1 MSAPV
6 DQADGLRRLLTVGRP
21 RIVAVAG
28 LCAGVGATTAVMNLA
43 AAFAQGGKPVLVL
56 DEHAPGPASLCAAWA
71 VMPAG
76 TMADF
81 VVRGMPLAAA
91 AAQPMPGV
99 HVLPASPGVSA
110 ASFSARSLCPG
121 GVILIDVALDAQG
134 QLSPLARLAD
144 DVAVVMQPSVASLT
158 ATYAGLKRLQF
169 AHALQTFRFIV
180 NRTSS
185 LREAQL
191 VIGNV
196 VQTSSRFLTLSLRA
210 LGSISSDE
218 RVREAAR
225 LRQPVCAAC
234 PGSQAAAEFRQ
245 VAAALL
251 QPVGDDAAAGIA
263 GADALRPQPVSIRAA
278 A

>member
-1 MSAPV
+1 MKAPT

-21 RIVAVAG
+21 RVVAVAG
-28 LCAGVGATTAVMNLA
+28 LCPGVGATTAVMNLA

-56 DEHAPGPASLCAAWA
+56 DEQPPGPASLCAAWGVTA
-71 VMPAG
+71 AG
-76 TMADF
+76 TLAD
-81 VVRGMPLAAA
+81 VGRVTPLAAA
-91 AAQPMPGV
+91 AAQPMAGV
-99 HVLPASPGVSA
+99 QVLPAPPGA
-110 ASFSARSLCPG
+110 PPATFSARALCPG

-144 DVAVVMQPSVASLT
+144 EVAVVMQPSVASLT
-158 ATYAGLKRLQF
+158 AAYAGLKRLQF

-196 VQTSSRFLTLSLRA
+196 VQTSSRFLALSLRA
-210 LGSISSDE
+210 LGSISADE
-218 RVREAAR
+218 RVREAGR
-225 LRQPVCAAC
+225 LRQPVCVAC

-251 QPVGDDAAAGIA
+251 QPVGEAAS
-263 GADALRPQPVSIRAA
+263 ADALRPPPASIRAA

>member
-1 MSAPV
+1 MSAPA

-28 LCAGVGATTAVMNLA
+28 LCPGVGATTTAINLA
-43 AAFAQGGKPVLVL
+43 AAFAQDGKPVLVL
-56 DEHAPGPASLCAAWA
+56 DEQPPGPASLCAGWGVTA
-71 VMPAG
+71 AG
-76 TMADF
+76 TLAD
-81 VVRGMPLAAA
+81 VGRGMPLAAA
-91 AAQPMPGV
+91 AAQPMAGV
-99 HVLPASPGVSA
+99 HLLPAPPGIPA
-110 ASFSARSLCPG
+110 AMFSARALCPG

-144 DVAVVMQPSVASLT
+144 EVAVVMQPSVASLT

-169 AHALQTFRFIV
+169 AHALQTFGFVV

-185 LREAQL
+185 QREAQL

-196 VQTSSRFLTLSLRA
+196 ILTSSRFLALSLRA
-210 LGSISSDE
+210 LGSIGADE
-218 RVREAAR
+218 GVREAGR
-225 LRQPVCAAC
+225 RRQPVCAVSPA
-234 PGSQAAAEFRQ
+234 SQAAAQFRQ

-251 QPVGDDAAAGIA
+251 QPPGDAAAGMA
-263 GADALRPQPVSIRAA
+263 GAEAPRPRPAAIRAA

>member
-1 MSAPV
+1 MSAPA

-28 LCAGVGATTAVMNLA
+28 LCPGVGATTAVMNLA
-43 AAFAQGGKPVLVL
+43 AAFAQDGKPVLVL
-56 DEHAPGPASLCAAWA
+56 DEQTPGPASLCAAWGVTA
-71 VMPAG
+71 AG
-76 TMADF
+76 TLAD
-81 VVRGMPLAAA
+81 VGRGMPLAAA
-91 AAQPMPGV
+91 AAQPMAGV
-99 HVLPASPGVSA
+99 QVLPAPAGVPA
-110 ASFSARSLCPG
+110 AMFSARALCPG

-196 VQTSSRFLTLSLRA
+196 VQTSSRFLALSLRA
-210 LGSISSDE
+210 LGSISADE

-225 LRQPVCAAC
+225 LRQPVCAAS

-251 QPVGDDAAAGIA
+251 QPLGEDTASMA
-263 GADALRPQPVSIRAA
+263 GADALRPPRGSIRAA

>member
-1 MSAPV
+1 MSSPV
-6 DQADGLRRLLTVGRP
+6 DQADGLRRLLTAGRP

-43 AAFAQGGKPVLVL
+43 AALAQAGKRVLVL
-56 DEHAPGPASLCAAWA
+56 DEQVPGPASLCTAWG
-71 VMPAG
+71 VTPSG
-76 TMADF
+76 TLADV

-91 AAQPMPGV
+91 AAQPMAGV
-99 HVLPASPGVSA
+99 HVLPAQA
-110 ASFSARSLCPG
+110 AVTAAAFGARSLCRD
-121 GVILIDVALDAQG
+121 GVIIIDVALDAQG

-144 DVAVVMQPSVASLT
+144 EVAVVMLPTVASMT

-180 NRTSS
+180 NRASS

-196 VQTSSRFLTLSLRA
+196 VQTSSRFLAVSLSA
-210 LGSISSDE
+210 LGWIDLDD

-225 LRQPVCAAC
+225 LHQPVCAAC
-234 PGSQAAAEFRQ
+234 PGSQAAAQFRQ

-251 QPVGDDAAAGIA
+251 QPPAGGERAGPAGAPDARPRAATIAAA
-263 GADALRPQPVSIRAA
+263 
-278 A
+278 

>member
-6 DQADGLRRLLTVGRP
+6 DQADGLRRMLTAGRP

-43 AAFAQGGKPVLVL
+43 ALFAEAGKPVLVL
-56 DEHAPGPASLCAAWA
+56 DEHAPQSASLCAAWA
-71 VMPAG
+71 VTPAG
-76 TMADF
+76 TLAD
-81 VVRGMPLAAA
+81 VVRGMPLAVA

-99 HVLPASPGVSA
+99 HVLPAAPGGA
-110 ASFSARSLCPG
+110 PGSFSARSLCAG
-121 GVILIDVALDAQG
+121 GVILVDVALDAHG

-169 AHALQTFRFIV
+169 AHALQTFGFIV

-210 LGSISSDE
+210 LGSVGSDD

-225 LRQPVCAAC
+225 RSQPVCLAC
-234 PGSQAAAEFRQ
+234 PGSRAAAEFRQ
-245 VAAALL
+245 VASALL
-251 QPVGDDAAAGIA
+251 RPAGADPARMAA
-263 GADALRPQPVSIRAA
+263 ADALRPREASIRAA